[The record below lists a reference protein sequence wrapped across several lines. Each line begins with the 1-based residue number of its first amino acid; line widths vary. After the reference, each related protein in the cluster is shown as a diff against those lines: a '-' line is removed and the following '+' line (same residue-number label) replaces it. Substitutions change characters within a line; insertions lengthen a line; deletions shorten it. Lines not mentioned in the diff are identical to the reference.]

1 MGKDKMWPLKHN
13 SVICFAILKKK
24 VFIFRSM
31 EANADSL
38 PPELNNNY
46 TVSQMLKKKGLL

>member
-1 MGKDKMWPLKHN
+1 MWPLKHN